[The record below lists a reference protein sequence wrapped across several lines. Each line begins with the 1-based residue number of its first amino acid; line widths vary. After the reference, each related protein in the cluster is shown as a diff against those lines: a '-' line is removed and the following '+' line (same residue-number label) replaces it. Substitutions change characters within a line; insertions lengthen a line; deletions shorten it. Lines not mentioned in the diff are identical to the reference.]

1 MQILETI
8 VDNGPFPTV
17 RFLGEGGEAISV
29 SLAFEASLED
39 AQLIA
44 KAKVLL
50 LHAAGFE
57 NPETGHTADR
67 PEPVRDASYTLE
79 YRDNG
84 QVRDLAG
91 LTFPTLDAVLE
102 ECRRSADDLWQD
114 ALSRGHAPV
123 GWAVRARDA
132 KGDIVATVEYEDI
145 RKTHEA
151 DTADNSESTPSP
163 L

>member
-17 RFLGEGGEAISV
+17 RFVGEGGEAVSV
-29 SLAFEASLED
+29 SLAFEASLDD

-44 KAKVLL
+44 KAKVFL
-50 LHAAGFE
+50 LHAANFE
-57 NPETGHTADR
+57 GAEAGPSADR
-67 PEPVRDASYTLE
+67 PETVRDSSYTLE

-114 ALSRGHAPV
+114 ALSRSEAPV

-132 KGDIVATVEYEDI
+132 TGEIVASVDYEDV
-145 RKTHEA
+145 RKMHEE
-151 DTADNSESTPSP
+151 DTADSQPIPST